1 MNRNA
6 IILTAATLLAGGVA
20 ATGCRTAHSGVQ
32 TVEGVALGATAPRAV
47 VYRTSAPSDS
57 LVAIQLNGS
66 RTSVVS
72 FPAPSDLSPEAM
84 PVKLP
89 GGWLL
94 DRRGIGPEASFT
106 RFTYG
111 GYSDADAT
119 PEVLIEAVVPEITV
133 TQMVQLP
140 VSASSVTPE
149 QAAEY
154 IANGFKG
161 CKKLK

>member
-1 MNRNA
+1 M
-6 IILTAATLLAGGVA
+6 TAVA
-20 ATGCRTAHSGVQ
+20 AAGCRSARQTVQ
-32 TVEGVALGATAPRAV
+32 TVGDVTIGVGAPRAV

-57 LVAIQLNGS
+57 LVAIQLNAS
-66 RTSVVS
+66 HTSVLS
-72 FPAPSDLSPEAM
+72 FPAPSDLTPEAM

-106 RFTYG
+106 RFTFA

-119 PEVLIEAVVPEITV
+119 PEALIEAVVPEITV
-133 TQMVQLP
+133 TEMVQLP
-140 VSASSVTPE
+140 VSINSITPD